1 MALLRKSP
9 FTQAGFVSLEVTY
22 VTAGITI
29 DSSHADNKTY
39 SPFLA

>member
-9 FTQAGFVSLEVTY
+9 FAQAGFLSLEVTH